1 MRERARLRMTE
12 GTQVR
17 FFEGGKMSMNVNGIN
32 GINNG
37 SYMPVQKR
45 ESPKTGNTA
54 PGFQNSFNGVH
65 TLVMGGLCSRGLVDG
80 GCVTVYKADGYS
92 TENPIMR
99 VVTRAADG
107 QEYEQLVDPAKV
119 DPASATRTEIDAL
132 AAYLVDEKKLDSMS
146 ALRVGA
152 GAEKGTESF
161 STAFAEKKN
170 YYAIAEEM
178 MKMQYECHNLA
189 GYASYQKIL
198 SAFDAFMDKD

>member
-1 MRERARLRMTE
+1 
-12 GTQVR
+12 
-17 FFEGGKMSMNVNGIN
+17 MNVNGIN
-32 GINNG
+32 NG
-37 SYMPVQKR
+37 AYMTVQKGR
-45 ESPKTGNTA
+45 VPKLRNESSN
-54 PGFQNSFNGVH
+54 FQNSFNGVH
-65 TLVMGGLCSRGLVDG
+65 TLVMGGLCSRGLADG
-80 GCVTVYKADGYS
+80 GCVTVYKAEGYS
-92 TENPIMR
+92 AENPIMR

-107 QEYEQLVDPAKV
+107 QEYEQLV

-132 AAYLVDEKKLDSMS
+132 AAYLVDEKKLDSIS

-170 YYAIAEEM
+170 FYAIAEEM

-198 SAFDAFMDKD
+198 SAFDGFMDKD

>member
-1 MRERARLRMTE
+1 
-12 GTQVR
+12 
-17 FFEGGKMSMNVNGIN
+17 MSMNVNGIN
-32 GINNG
+32 NG
-37 SYMPVQKR
+37 AYMPVQKR
-45 ESPKTGNTA
+45 ESPKTRNTA

-65 TLVMGGLCSRGLVDG
+65 TLVMGGLCSRGLADG
-80 GCVTVYKADGYS
+80 GCVTVYKAEGYS
-92 TENPIMR
+92 AENPIMR

-107 QEYEQLVDPAKV
+107 QEHEQLIDPAKV

-132 AAYLVDEKKLDSMS
+132 AAYLVDEKKLDSIS
-146 ALRVGA
+146 ALRIGA

-170 YYAIAEEM
+170 FYAIAEEM

-198 SAFDAFMDKD
+198 SAFDAFMDKG